1 MICCG
6 NAESL
11 RNLEWIANPLP
22 CGQPHEAKAWML
34 NSRQINTSKYSS
46 TTPFIQPWEMSI
58 HRLGWSIFLISYCL
72 LTDYMKAFACIK
84 SVCFL
89 NHKNFNYYSKC
100 TRVKLLV
107 GSGLA
112 LPEQVQRSMVLP
124 AESLALHMDVAKLLE
139 TTTWFKR

>member
-1 MICCG
+1 MRDV
-6 NAESL
+6 NT
-11 RNLEWIANPLP
+11 
-22 CGQPHEAKAWML
+22 
-34 NSRQINTSKYSS
+34 QIRVIHLFDFLLSS
-46 TTPFIQPWEMSI
+46 
-58 HRLGWSIFLISYCL
+58 HC
-72 LTDYMKAFACIK
+72 YMRAFACIK

-89 NHKNFNYYSKC
+89 NHKNSNYYSKC

-139 TTTWFKR
+139 TTTWFK